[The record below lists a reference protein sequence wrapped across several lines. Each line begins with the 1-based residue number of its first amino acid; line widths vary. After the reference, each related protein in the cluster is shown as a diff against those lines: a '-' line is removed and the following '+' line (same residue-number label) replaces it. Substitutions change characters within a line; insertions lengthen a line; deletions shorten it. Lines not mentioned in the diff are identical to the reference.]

1 MCIADNDSFFFKQKK
16 PCLFTSTY
24 GNVFVKHITRT
35 HNSLV
40 GWKSLL
46 DICLQVAIGL
56 KYT

>member
-1 MCIADNDSFFFKQKK
+1 MCIADNDSVFFKQKK

-24 GNVFVKHITRT
+24 RNVFVKHITQT

-40 GWKSLL
+40 GWKSLN
-46 DICLQVAIGL
+46 ICLQVAIGL